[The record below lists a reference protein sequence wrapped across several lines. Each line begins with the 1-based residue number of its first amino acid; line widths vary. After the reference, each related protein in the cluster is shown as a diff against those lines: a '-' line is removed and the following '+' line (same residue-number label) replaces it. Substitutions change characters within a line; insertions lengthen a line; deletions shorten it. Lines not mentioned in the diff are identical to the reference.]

1 MQKGLTPH
9 CYSQMPIQ
17 PSKKVKIMTVKLAKS
32 KKAITVVFVVFFS
45 LFGIQSSY
53 ATEITGA
60 LVTNNYYAD
69 HQVSSSGGAYTIDL
83 VGSGGIR
90 NDTLLQ
96 LYSGGTITSAFQFNG
111 CSGQCIAYHDD
122 TYIAPNIRSSR
133 LAGSLTAGNYVI
145 RATSWEYWSQD
156 PNLGNYVF
164 NYTLTLSGLN
174 NNAAPAPAPAPIYV
188 RQNSNLSFAQS
199 LHSSDTLSDEDGE
212 LRKTVD
218 QIMNKYGSLIK

>member
-1 MQKGLTPH
+1 
-9 CYSQMPIQ
+9 MPIQ
-17 PSKKVKIMTVKLAKS
+17 PSKRVKIMAVKLAKS

-60 LVTNNYYAD
+60 LVTNNYYDD

-96 LYSGGTITSAFQFNG
+96 LYSGDTITGAFQFNG
-111 CSGQCIAYHDD
+111 CSGQCIAYNDD
-122 TYIAPNIRSSR
+122 ANIAPIFISSG
-133 LAGSLTAGNYVI
+133 LTGSLTAGNYVI
-145 RATSWEYWSQD
+145 RATSWEYWEGRDD
-156 PNLGNYVF
+156 PGYFVF
-164 NYTLTLSGLN
+164 NYTLTLSGFN
-174 NNAAPAPAPAPIYV
+174 NTAAPAPAPAPVFV
-188 RQNSNLSFAQS
+188 RQSSNLSFAQS
-199 LHSSDTLSDEDGE
+199 LHASDTLSDEDGQ
-212 LRKTVD
+212 LRTTVD

>member
-1 MQKGLTPH
+1 MIAVNLN
-9 CYSQMPIQ
+9 
-17 PSKKVKIMTVKLAKS
+17 KS
-32 KKAITVVFVVFFS
+32 KKAITVVFVFFFS
-45 LFGIQSSY
+45 IFGIQSSY

-60 LVTNNYYAD
+60 LVTDNYYDD

-96 LYSGGTITSAFQFNG
+96 LYSGGTITGAFQFNG

-122 TYIAPNIRSSR
+122 TGIAPNIRSSR
-133 LAGSLTAGNYVI
+133 LTGSLAAGDYVI
-145 RATSWEYWSQD
+145 RATSWEYWSQSA
-156 PNLGNYVF
+156 NLGNYVF

-174 NNAAPAPAPAPIYV
+174 NAAPAPAPVFV
-188 RQNSNLSFAQS
+188 RQSSNLSFAQS
-199 LHSSDTLSDEDGE
+199 LHASDTLSDPDGE

-218 QIMNKYGSLIK
+218 QIMAKHGSLIK